1 MSSGRAGSGQYLME
15 ESAGHNTGGP
25 GHGNGQR
32 RESDRDND
40 REHVMDTLN
49 LGMKSF
55 LFVEECFK
63 IYFQNIWRSN
73 VIQCYYFFVAILYFI
88 KLFCS
93 TCLRQYILLSLN
105 LLTSCKYIHQST
117 PEYTRVREDGWGW
130 LGLTLWY
137 LP

>member
-63 IYFQNIWRSN
+63 IYFQNI
-73 VIQCYYFFVAILYFI
+73 
-88 KLFCS
+88 
-93 TCLRQYILLSLN
+93 
-105 LLTSCKYIHQST
+105 
-117 PEYTRVREDGWGW
+117 
-130 LGLTLWY
+130 
-137 LP
+137 

>member
-25 GHGNGQR
+25 GHGHGQR
-32 RESDRDND
+32 RESDKDND

-63 IYFQNIWRSN
+63 IYFQNI
-73 VIQCYYFFVAILYFI
+73 
-88 KLFCS
+88 
-93 TCLRQYILLSLN
+93 
-105 LLTSCKYIHQST
+105 
-117 PEYTRVREDGWGW
+117 
-130 LGLTLWY
+130 
-137 LP
+137 